1 MYSITLSRMFL
12 IACDTTYAALTVQR
26 SLADS
31 NPTVIPTPRDIT
43 ESCGMALRFAAADQ
57 PKAREL
63 AENIK
68 EARGFCSLYQ
78 EVEEHRRYDLICHL

>member
-1 MYSITLSRMFL
+1 MSHIFL

-26 SLADS
+26 SLADI

-43 ESCGMALRFAAADQ
+43 ESCGMALRFAADDE
-57 PKAREL
+57 PKARAL
-63 AENIK
+63 AEVIK

-78 EVEEHRRYDLICHL
+78 EVEEHRRYNLICHL